1 MQNFNILIV
10 GVGGQGTILAS
21 RIIGSVA
28 AQVAKDV
35 KISEIHGMSQRGGSV
50 ITQVRFGDKV
60 YSPVIAEGTADVILA
75 FEELEAFRWYPY
87 LKKQGLMLMNN
98 QEIDPMPVIM
108 GIIPYPVN
116 ISEKML
122 EVEVVSVPALPLAT
136 QAGNSK
142 AVNVVLMGV
151 LAKRLGYEKSVWQ
164 EALKANV
171 PAKFLTVNEEA
182 FDLGYNLY
190 E

>member
-1 MQNFNILIV
+1 
-10 GVGGQGTILAS
+10 
-21 RIIGSVA
+21 
-28 AQVAKDV
+28 
-35 KISEIHGMSQRGGSV
+35 
-50 ITQVRFGDKV
+50 
-60 YSPVIAEGTADVILA
+60 
-75 FEELEAFRWYPY
+75 
-87 LKKQGLMLMNN
+87 
-98 QEIDPMPVIM
+98 
-108 GIIPYPVN
+108 
-116 ISEKML
+116 ML